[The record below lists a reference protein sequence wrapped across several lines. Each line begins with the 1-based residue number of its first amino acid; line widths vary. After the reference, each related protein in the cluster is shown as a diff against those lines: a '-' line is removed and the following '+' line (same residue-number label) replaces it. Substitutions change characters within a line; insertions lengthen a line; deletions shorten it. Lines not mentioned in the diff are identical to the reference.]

1 MYYHSLTIH
10 ALEQYRI
17 VSGRTANTERGERMF
32 IDIKTIANEAS
43 NHQQKKKIISNAAIR
58 YQVKRNLEDVASIT
72 DTAS

>member
-17 VSGRTANTERGERMF
+17 ISGRTANTERGKRMF

-43 NHQQKKKIISNAAIR
+43 NHEPENIISNAAIR
-58 YQVKRNLEDVASIT
+58 YQVKRNLEDVA
-72 DTAS
+72 

>member
-1 MYYHSLTIH
+1 
-10 ALEQYRI
+10 
-17 VSGRTANTERGERMF
+17 MF